1 MDTGEL
7 NAALFADK
15 LNTKFKVQV
24 DDSTTVEIELVEVK
38 EYDFSAEQEAFS
50 LMFRGPLEPIL
61 YQAIRHM
68 EHESVGEFDIF
79 LVPIAKKNDGMHYE
93 AAFNRFRE

>member
-15 LNTKFKVQV
+15 VNTKFKVQA
-24 DDSTTVEIELVEVK
+24 DDSSTVEIELIEVK
-38 EYDFSAEQEAFS
+38 EYDFLPEQEAFS

-61 YQAIRHM
+61 YQTIRHI
-68 EHESVGEFDIF
+68 EHDIGEFDIF
-79 LVPIAKKNDGMHYE
+79 LVPIARREDGMHYE
-93 AAFNRFRE
+93 AAFNRFRA